1 MNGLS
6 LLIIIIVIAYFYNQ
20 RYPQSDTYK
29 MYFGGAVILYLIFIY
44 FMNYQQPFVYK
55 MARNKAKQLRSE
67 SVKAYLEAKKIK
79 ELYMLDI
86 IESSEEEYDTDDEMV
101 GSDE

>member
-6 LLIIIIVIAYFYNQ
+6 LLIIIIVIAYFYDQ

-55 MARNKAKQLRSE
+55 MARNIKDVQTQPLHTIIPDYKLNTVNSSISRKAGAEGK
-67 SVKAYLEAKKIK
+67 
-79 ELYMLDI
+79 
-86 IESSEEEYDTDDEMV
+86 
-101 GSDE
+101 

>member
-6 LLIIIIVIAYFYNQ
+6 LLIIIIVIAYFYDQ
-20 RYPQSDTYK
+20 RYPQPDTYK

-55 MARNKAKQLRSE
+55 MAIP
-67 SVKAYLEAKKIK
+67 KI
-79 ELYMLDI
+79 I
-86 IESSEEEYDTDDEMV
+86 PCNEEDRYSHSQTLLIRY
-101 GSDE
+101 